1 MRRENGT
8 GTITKLSG
16 KRNRPYMAK
25 YPTETYDDKGHMK
38 YMTVGYY
45 KTRKEAYL
53 ALAEYMCGLKRVKLN
68 DYTWE
73 NLSSHWTYHP
83 LSDIIME
90 DVVNPIKKSLK
101 SLKCGFDD
109 DYENYFRPL
118 GYRGTDFRI
127 LELINKIN
135 TKEDLLAFLIGC
147 IYHTCQKD
155 KTSFID
161 GNSID
166 YALGLIPD
174 ELKKKGFGFD
184 SFHRLMSK
192 PFGNHVMTWVR
203 FKDLGKSDVNA
214 QTEFMY
220 MVEKIAMDMICT
232 MRTFVPK
239 VIKDCKI
246 LNQPT
251 MISRIERDKL
261 EMEESLERIKHLT
274 IPGIEIENVFELT

>member
-25 YPTETYDDKGHMK
+25 YPTDTYDDKGHMK

-53 ALAEYMCGLKRVKLN
+53 ALAEYMCGFKRVKIN

-90 DVVNPIKKSLK
+90 DVVNPIQKSLK
-101 SLKCGFDD
+101 SLKYGFDD
-109 DYENYFRPL
+109 DYENYFRFL

-192 PFGNHVMTWVR
+192 PFDNHVMTWVR

-220 MVEKIAMDMICT
+220 MIEKISMDMICT
-232 MRTFVPK
+232 MRTFVPWVK
-239 VIKDCKI
+239 RSCTSIKRI
-246 LNQPT
+246 ESSLNQT
-251 MISRIERDKL
+251 A
-261 EMEESLERIKHLT
+261 
-274 IPGIEIENVFELT
+274 